1 MHIQEYIGNG
11 AVLQRLQYQMTD
23 NDLAEF
29 NTLADLYPEL
39 QQELVYAY
47 NLLTEISASCPPDQV
62 SVKFTEAYNGYLQKY
77 RDTHGL
83 VEAAEVEAED
93 LSHQY
98 ASYARIYKAVFIF
111 YLIFLATAIALTIYF
126 YSQIADV

>member
-11 AVLQRLQYQMTD
+11 AVLQRLQHQMTEI
-23 NDLAEF
+23 DLAEF

-47 NLLTEISASCPPDQV
+47 NLLTEISANWPPDQV
-62 SVKFTEAYNGYLQKY
+62 AVKFTEAYNGYLQKY
-77 RDTHGL
+77 RETHGI
-83 VEAAEVEAED
+83 VIAAEAED

-98 ASYARIYKAVFIF
+98 VSYARIYKTVFIF

-126 YSQIADV
+126 YSQIVTD